1 MLLVITGGTCTGKDT
16 LVKELLNTGKF
27 KRLLSH
33 TTRPMREGEQE
44 GKDYFFHNTDKD
56 ITTPLCY
63 KEYTVASG
71 DKWKYW
77 FEEADVLTCIESDE
91 WYVCIADSDGALVMK
106 ELISES
112 TKDNTLKG
120 AIVMVKSPVKQ
131 VLERYYNR
139 EKKNPSPNYEE
150 VIRRILADDKDYNMT
165 EFHLMQQTSTEKVPV
180 RVSYNTGDKERS
192 IKFLTKIILDLT
204 YNHIYKRK
212 HVDDKI

>member
-16 LVKELLNTGKF
+16 LVKELLGTGKF
-27 KRLLSH
+27 TRLLSH

-56 ITTPLCY
+56 IITPLCY

-77 FEEADVLTCIESDE
+77 FEEADVLTCIESEE

-112 TKDNTLKG
+112 VDDTLKG
-120 AIVMVKSPVKQ
+120 AVVMVKSSPMK

-139 EKKNPSPNYEE
+139 EKKNSSPNYEE
-150 VIRRILADDKDYNMT
+150 VIRRILADDKDYGRT
-165 EFHLMQQTSTEKVPV
+165 EFHLMQQISTEKVPV
-180 RVSYNTGDKERS
+180 RVIYNTGDKEHS
-192 IKFLTKIILDLT
+192 IKFLAEIILDLT
-204 YNHIYKRK
+204 YNHI
-212 HVDDKI
+212 

>member
-44 GKDYFFHNTDKD
+44 GKDYFFHSTDKD

-63 KEYTVASG
+63 KEYIVASG

-77 FEEADVLTCIESDE
+77 FEEADVLTCIESEE
-91 WYVCIADSDGALVMK
+91 WYVCIADSNGALVMR

-112 TKDNTLKG
+112 VGDTLKG
-120 AIVMVKSPVKQ
+120 AVVMVKSPPMKI
-131 VLERYYNR
+131 LERYYNR
-139 EKKNPSPNYEE
+139 EKKNASPNYEE
-150 VIRRILADDKDYNMT
+150 VIRRILADDKDYGET
-165 EFHLMQQTSTEKVPV
+165 EFHLMHQIPTKKVPV
-180 RVSYNTGDKERS
+180 RVFINSGNKEHS
-192 IKFLTKIILDLT
+192 IRFLTEIILDLT
-204 YNHIYKRK
+204 YNHI
-212 HVDDKI
+212 

>member
-16 LVKELLNTGKF
+16 LVRELLGTGKF
-27 KRLLSH
+27 TRLLSH

-77 FEEADVLTCIESDE
+77 FEEADVLTCIESEE
-91 WYVCIADSDGALVMK
+91 WYVCIADSDGVLVIK

-112 TKDNTLKG
+112 EGKG
-120 AIVMVKSPVKQ
+120 AIVMVKSPMKQ

-139 EKKNPSPNYEE
+139 EKKNSSPNFEE
-150 VIRRILADDKDYNMT
+150 VIRRILADANDYGRT
-165 EFHLMQQTSTEKVPV
+165 ESYLAYQNPVKQVPT
-180 RVSYNTGDKERS
+180 RILYNIRDKENF
-192 IKFLTKIILDLT
+192 KKLVEEILDLT
-204 YNHIYKRK
+204 CHYI
-212 HVDDKI
+212 

>member
-16 LVKELLNTGKF
+16 LVRELLKTGKF
-27 KRLLSH
+27 TRLLSH

-77 FEEADVLTCIESDE
+77 FEEADVLTCIESE
-91 WYVCIADSDGALVMK
+91 KWYVCIADSNGALIMK

-112 TKDNTLKG
+112 VDDTLKG
-120 AIVMVKSPVKQ
+120 AIVMVKSSPMK

-139 EKKNPSPNYEE
+139 EKKNASPNYEE
-150 VIRRILADDKDYNMT
+150 VIRRILADDKDYSRT
-165 EFHLMQQTSTEKVPV
+165 EFHLMQQISTERVPV
-180 RVSYNTGDKERS
+180 RVIYNTGDKEHS
-192 IKFLTKIILDLT
+192 IKFLAEIILDLT
-204 YNHIYKRK
+204 YNHI
-212 HVDDKI
+212 

>member
-44 GKDYFFHNTDKD
+44 GKDYFFHNADKD

-77 FEEADVLTCIESDE
+77 FEEADVLTCIESEE

-106 ELISES
+106 ELIEES
-112 TKDNTLKG
+112 TDDTLKG
-120 AIVMVKSPVKQ
+120 AVVMVKSPPMKA
-131 VLERYYNR
+131 LERYYNR
-139 EKKNPSPNYEE
+139 EKKNVSPNYEE
-150 VIRRILADDKDYNMT
+150 VIRRILADDKDYGRT
-165 EFHLMQQTSTEKVPV
+165 EFYLTHQNPVKRVPV
-180 RVSYNTGDKERS
+180 RVLYNTGDKEHS
-192 IKFLTKIILDLT
+192 IKFLAEIILDLT
-204 YNHIYKRK
+204 YNHI
-212 HVDDKI
+212 

>member
-112 TKDNTLKG
+112 TRDTLKG

-150 VIRRILADDKDYNMT
+150 VIRRILADADDYGRT
-165 EFHLMQQTSTEKVPV
+165 EFRLMQQNPIERVPV
-180 RVSYNTGDKERS
+180 RILYNIREKESSMYGLTGDV
-192 IKFLTKIILDLT
+192 LNLV
-204 YNHIYKRK
+204 YNFFRK
-212 HVDDKI
+212 GNM

>member
-16 LVKELLNTGKF
+16 LVKELLRTGKF

-44 GKDYFFHNTDKD
+44 GKDYFFHNTDND

-77 FEEADVLTCIESDE
+77 FEEADVLTCIESEE
-91 WYVCIADSDGALVMK
+91 WYVCIADADGALIMK
-106 ELISES
+106 ELIRES
-112 TKDNTLKG
+112 TYATLKG
-120 AIVMVKSPVKQ
+120 AVVMVKSSPMK

-139 EKKNPSPNYEE
+139 EKKNSSPNYEE
-150 VIRRILADDKDYNMT
+150 VIRRVLADDKDYGRT
-165 EFHLMQQTSTEKVPV
+165 EFHLMQHVSTEKVPV
-180 RVSYNTGDKERS
+180 RLLYNTGDKEHS
-192 IKFLTKIILDLT
+192 IKFLAEIILDLT
-204 YNHIYKRK
+204 YNRI
-212 HVDDKI
+212 

>member
-16 LVKELLNTGKF
+16 LVKGLLGTGKF
-27 KRLLSH
+27 TRLLSH

-77 FEEADVLTCIESDE
+77 FEEADVLTCIESE
-91 WYVCIADSDGALVMK
+91 KWYVCIADSDGVLVMK

-112 TKDNTLKG
+112 EGKG
-120 AIVMVKSPVKQ
+120 AIVMVKSPIKQ

-139 EKKNPSPNYEE
+139 EKKNSSPNYEE
-150 VIRRILADDKDYNMT
+150 VIRRILADANDYGRT
-165 EFHLMQQTSTEKVPV
+165 ESYLTYQNPVKQVPT
-180 RVSYNTGDKERS
+180 RILYNIRDKENS
-192 IKFLTKIILDLT
+192 IKKLVEETLDL
-204 YNHIYKRK
+204 IY
-212 HVDDKI
+212 HYI

>member
-16 LVKELLNTGKF
+16 LVKELLRTGKF

-44 GKDYFFHNTDKD
+44 GKDYFFHSTDKD
-56 ITTPLCY
+56 ITIPLCY

-112 TKDNTLKG
+112 TKDTHTLKG

-150 VIRRILADDKDYNMT
+150 VIRRILADADDYGRT
-165 EFHLMQQTSTEKVPV
+165 EFRLMQQNPIERVPV
-180 RVSYNTGDKERS
+180 RILYNIREKESSMYGLTGDV
-192 IKFLTKIILDLT
+192 LNLV
-204 YNHIYKRK
+204 YNFFRK
-212 HVDDKI
+212 GNM